1 MRIGF
6 GTAVLTAL
14 APARAQVPVSFPVYP
29 WCASYGDGASNCYF
43 STLDQCW
50 RAALGNGGVCQ
61 QNPFYNSAS
70 AVNPR
75 VEPTC
80 QQNSFF
86 TFGDAPGSGP
96 ICYQSRLSAFVYVY
110 PSYGYGYPGYGYPG
124 YGYPGYG
131 YRAPPGP
138 GGQPGYDVGRYPASP
153 PPRPAAPP
161 PAAGQRPGNERQ
173 STVDPIGCTVPCRS

>member
-1 MRIGF
+1 MRIVF

-14 APARAQVPVSFPVYP
+14 AMVAAPARAQVPVSFPVYP

-50 RAALGNGGVCQ
+50 RAAVGNGGLCQ

-70 AVNPR
+70 AINPR
-75 VEPTC
+75 LEPTC
-80 QQNSFF
+80 QQNLFF

-110 PSYGYGYPGYGYPG
+110 PSYGYGYPGY
-124 YGYPGYG
+124 PGYG
-131 YRAPPGP
+131 YRGPPGS
-138 GGQPGYDVGRYPASP
+138 GGPPGYDAGRYPGSA
-153 PPRPAAPP
+153 PPRPAPPP
-161 PAAGQRPGNERQ
+161 PATGQRPGNERQ
-173 STVDPIGCTVPCRS
+173 SQSTR